1 MRIISGIWKG
11 RRLTSPKGMDVRPTS
26 DKVKEAV
33 FNIMRNR
40 ITGSRAL
47 DLFAGTGSLGL
58 ELLSRGGVK
67 VVFVEKNPYVFS
79 VLKTNCNDIA
89 LPDQHRVIL
98 MDSFDAIKLLS
109 KEGQTFDI
117 IFLDPPYKLELQLKA
132 LTAISDGNL
141 LVHGGIVVAEHNQ
154 RDFQPDIVGELV
166 KIYERRFGNT
176 GVTLYKRGRL
186 LYESGDISG
195 EL

>member
-1 MRIISGIWKG
+1 VRIISGIWKG

-33 FNIMRNR
+33 FNIIRNR
-40 ITGSRAL
+40 VAGSKAL

-67 VVFVEKNPYVFS
+67 VVFVEKNPYVLP

-89 LPDQHRVIL
+89 LPDQYRVIL

-117 IFLDPPYKLELQLKA
+117 VFIDPPYKSGLQLKA
-132 LTAISDGNL
+132 LTAISAGNL
-141 LVHGGIVVAEHNQ
+141 LVHEGIAVAEHDQ
-154 RDFQPDIVGELV
+154 TDFQPDIVGELV
-166 KIYERRFGNT
+166 KIYERRLGNT

-186 LYESGDISG
+186 LYESGNIPG
-195 EL
+195 EF

>member
-11 RRLTSPKGMDVRPTS
+11 RRLISPKGIDVRPTS

-40 ITGSRAL
+40 IAGSRAL

-58 ELLSRGGVK
+58 ELLSRGGIK
-67 VVFVEKNPYVFS
+67 VVFVEKNPYVLP
-79 VLKTNCNDIA
+79 VLKTNCNNMA
-89 LPDQHRVIL
+89 LPDQYRVIL
-98 MDSFDAIKLLS
+98 MDFFDAIELLS
-109 KEGQTFDI
+109 KEGQSFDI
-117 IFLDPPYKLELQLKA
+117 ILIDPPYKSELLLKA
-132 LTAISDGNL
+132 LTAISEGNL
-141 LVHGGIVVAEHNQ
+141 LVYEGIAVAEHDQ
-154 RDFQPDIVGELV
+154 RDFQPDIVGELI
-166 KIYERRFGNT
+166 KIFERRFGNT